1 MRLAEEVH
9 MTVSLVASPVFPTRN
24 SWLRYEDGGVDAVVV
39 RVVGGVSD
47 TRADELWSAIESA
60 LEYADGRVVVVD
72 LSDAT
77 AFDVETVETLIRV
90 GRAGRRRHADVRVVA
105 RPASAMDWYLRAHGL
120 PSLLPMAGSVRAVLG
135 ASTFSAL
142 GR

>member
-1 MRLAEEVH
+1 MAAWP
-9 MTVSLVASPVFPTRN
+9 VSETWNA
-24 SWLRYEDGGVDAVVV
+24 WLRYEDGGADVVVV

-60 LEYADGRVVVVD
+60 LEHADGRVVVVD
-72 LSDAT
+72 LSAVT
-77 AFDVETVETLIRV
+77 AFDVETVETLIRI

-105 RPASAMDWYLRAHGL
+105 RPASAIDWYLRTRGM
-120 PSLLPMAGSVRAVLG
+120 PSLLPMAGSVCAVLA
-135 ASTFSAL
+135 ASMLSVP

>member
-1 MRLAEEVH
+1 
-9 MTVSLVASPVFPTRN
+9 MTASMAASSVFPTWN
-24 SWLRYEDGGVDAVVV
+24 AWLRYEDGRADVVVV

-60 LEYADGRVVVVD
+60 LEHADGRVVVVD

-77 AFDVETVETLIRV
+77 TFDVETVDTLIRV

-105 RPASAMDWYLRAHGL
+105 RPASAMDWYLRSQGL
-120 PSLLPMAGSVRAVLG
+120 PSLLSMAGSVRMVLG
-135 ASTFSAL
+135 EPSLSAL